1 MSFDEKLEN
10 AEIAFECWF
19 GRESTDEEYEKL
31 KKAAEIIE
39 EDDSFLV
46 RTAKVVQAI
55 EYL

>member
-31 KKAAEIIE
+31 KKVAESIDE
-39 EDDSFLV
+39 NDSFLV
-46 RTAKVVQAI
+46 RTAKVVQGI